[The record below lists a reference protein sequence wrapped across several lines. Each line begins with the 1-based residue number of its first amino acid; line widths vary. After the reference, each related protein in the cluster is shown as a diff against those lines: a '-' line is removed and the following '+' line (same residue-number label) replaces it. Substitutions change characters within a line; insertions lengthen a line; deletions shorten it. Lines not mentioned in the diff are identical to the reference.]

1 MKITHNKVGQNLNL
15 IDNQKTEKSEKSDKT
30 GKSARLSSESI
41 LGSSL
46 SESSD
51 LGAKV
56 SLSQRAQD
64 IKNIKANIGS
74 LDEVDEAKVAKF
86 QALIDQGKY
95 AVDAEAVAD
104 KMVDEHFMMS

>member
-15 IDNQKTEKSEKSDKT
+15 IDNQKAEKSEKSDKA
-30 GKSARLSSESI
+30 GKSGKVISDSI
-41 LGSSL
+41 LGSDL
-46 SESSD
+46 KESSD

-64 IKNIKANIGS
+64 LKNIKANVGS

-95 AVDAEAVAD
+95 QVDSEAVAD